1 MEKSMKIMTI
11 WKSLKKRRKINMHL
25 NNKSISLL
33 PGNNYFLALLLV
45 FFTLSGFCQKDSQS
59 ILEYKRPNLDSL
71 QKLSKKN
78 MFSFIALNE
87 TNFETKLKSISTYF
101 DSLEFENE
109 SLKKSK
115 SVLINKNQNLVS
127 SATLDSIQ
135 IKTLSDSLITCQI
148 LKKKN
153 SLLVQ
158 TVKKDSVLIINLLD
172 SIKHFQS
179 SQKDNQLQDILID
192 SLYSK
197 IDSSLIDYS
206 KVIIPAEGDGD
217 FGDCDVTVFKNDNQI
232 KKIEAFYFATMES
245 LSKHYYYNNNQ
256 LICIKLIKT
265 AYDMPVYMED
275 HAVESIEEEVY
286 YFSDNVLF
294 LARDNNEKNLDN
306 SYLSLKQIQLM
317 PDLSVVL
324 AKLNSN

>member
-45 FFTLSGFCQKDSQS
+45 FFALSGFCQKDSQS
-59 ILEYKRPNLDSL
+59 ILEYKSPNLDSL

-135 IKTLSDSLITCQI
+135 IKTLSDSLMICQI
-148 LKKKN
+148 LKKQN

-172 SIKHFQS
+172 SIKHFQNS
-179 SQKDNQLQDILID
+179 EKESQLQDILID

-197 IDSSLIDYS
+197 IDSSLIDYA
-206 KVIIPAEGDGD
+206 KVIFPAEGDGD
-217 FGDCDVTVFKNDNQI
+217 CEVTVFKKDNQI
-232 KKIEAFYFATMES
+232 KKIEALYFATMES
-245 LSKHYYYNNNQ
+245 LSKYYYYDNNQ
-256 LICIKLIKT
+256 LICIKLTKIS
-265 AYDMPVYMED
+265 YDMPVYMED

-317 PDLSVVL
+317 TDLSVVL